1 MQKMICCIDW
11 TFRHSHKYRVGD
23 WVGQARRGMFAIR
36 QTVDRRWNASK
47 LCVVSLCK
55 DGMMQRGGSQANI
68 WGEIQ
73 STLGQA
79 EQLTGS
85 WARPTSLLL
94 QQQSSSHK
102 QGKSRKSVWKENG
115 FMKAHTMTQWCT
127 LTDSSRAVAGM
138 HFSDNWLFI
147 QQHKYCKGKCSNTWS
162 SRNWL
167 IKAEKYEQWDHS
179 IQYQL
184 STRIHCIFSNVT
196 NKFLQIRIDEKYQS
210 EKSDEEEN

>member
-47 LCVVSLCK
+47 LCIVSLCK
-55 DGMMQRGGSQANI
+55 DGMMQRGGSRANI

-73 STLGQA
+73 STLGQVA
-79 EQLTGS
+79 LS
-85 WARPTSLLL
+85 TS
-94 QQQSSSHK
+94 
-102 QGKSRKSVWKENG
+102 SRLPKIWKPRKCVWKKNG

-127 LTDSSRAVAGM
+127 LADSSRAVAGM

-196 NKFLQIRIDEKYQS
+196 NKFLQIQIDEKYQS